1 MAFADT
7 AQEILNFLIN
17 NHVRQRDEQNYLRNI
32 ARELD
37 ISVNH
42 VNNLLNMF
50 EEICVVR
57 RVREG
62 QKKVVYVNSS
72 IVEAFKKKKEM
83 ENNSR
88 EIKSLYA

>member
-17 NHVRQRDEQNYLRNI
+17 NHIRQRDEQNYLRNI
-32 ARELD
+32 ARKLD

-50 EEICVVR
+50 EDFCVVR

-83 ENNSR
+83 ETNSR